1 MRPDHIPAK
10 APGEPEPDDL
20 GPISVFAMVFPGL
33 TQVVLQTAR
42 QGPRSP
48 TNWRFDATGAGGSP
62 PQRSENA
69 RRLLDSSGGSSH
81 NSATETHSQQD
92 FGNFLLLY
100 VLPELA
106 MSLSDTPTTQ
116 FAEALDAH
124 DEIVCRCLKVRL
136 STIATAID
144 VCGAA
149 TVRDLKC
156 STGAGD
162 GCMACHARLR
172 QLLQNRA
179 NAEALNV
186 FVP

>member
-1 MRPDHIPAK
+1 MPK
-10 APGEPEPDDL
+10 GKE
-20 GPISVFAMVFPGL
+20 ISRFA
-33 TQVVLQTAR
+33 
-42 QGPRSP
+42 
-48 TNWRFDATGAGGSP
+48 
-62 PQRSENA
+62 
-69 RRLLDSSGGSSH
+69 LDSSRGAAD

-92 FGNFLLLY
+92 FSTFPLLN
-100 VLPELA
+100 VLTELA
-106 MSLSDTPTTQ
+106 MSFSDTPQTQ

-144 VCGAA
+144 VCGAV
-149 TVRDLKC
+149 TVRDIKC

-172 QLLQNRA
+172 QLLQTRA

>member
-1 MRPDHIPAK
+1 MP
-10 APGEPEPDDL
+10 
-20 GPISVFAMVFPGL
+20 
-33 TQVVLQTAR
+33 
-42 QGPRSP
+42 
-48 TNWRFDATGAGGSP
+48 
-62 PQRSENA
+62 
-69 RRLLDSSGGSSH
+69 LDSSGGPSH

-92 FGNFLLLY
+92 FGNHPLLN